1 MRQAPIA
8 DMGLNPARADSDGD
22 LLVDGFEW
30 YYGKDAKAQVSLH
43 YRVTIPNGKSLPS
56 I

>member
-1 MRQAPIA
+1 MRQAVSIA

-30 YYGKDAKAQVSLH
+30 YYGKDAKAQVKKP
-43 YRVTIPNGKSLPS
+43 TG
-56 I
+56 